1 MAQGYRNDTE
11 HVPHVSIITTKI
23 EPNNNDKESIKM
35 NIKEILATKVSAA
48 MVAAGLPEGTNP
60 AISLSNRPQFGDY
73 QANGVM
79 GAAKKL
85 KTNPRELATKVVAEL
100 NLEGIA
106 SKIELAGPGFINIH
120 LCQNWLA
127 AQLNA
132 IAQDAHIG
140 VTQRGTLDSDK
151 VQTVVVDYSAPNLA
165 KEMHV
170 GHLRSTIIGDAVVRA
185 LEFRGDKVIRQNH
198 MGDWGTQFGM
208 LIAHLSDKLAS
219 NEVAETA
226 LADLENFYREAK
238 VRFDDEEGFADRAR
252 ADVVKLQ
259 SGDEACAKL
268 WQQFIDISITHSEE
282 IYAKLNVSLQR
293 SDIMGESAY
302 NDDLSTVIDELMAN
316 EIAVEDQG
324 AKVVFIDEMANKDG
338 EPSVFIV
345 QKSGGGFLYAT
356 TDLSACRYRSG
367 KLAADRI
374 IIFTDARQAL
384 HFKQVEIVAR
394 KAGFLPENVGYQHC
408 PFGMMMGD
416 DGKPFKTRTG
426 GTIKLAELLDEAVV
440 RASALIKEKNPEI
453 SDADLAVIS
462 EKVGI
467 GAVKFA
473 DLSKNRTSDYI
484 FNWKTMLSFEG
495 ATAPYL
501 QYAYSRIQ
509 SIFAKAGAIQ
519 NNADI
524 NIIEPQEKTL
534 ALKLLQLEDVVDAV
548 ISECT
553 PNLLCNYLYELASL
567 YMSFYEACPI
577 LKEGISDEVKA
588 SRLALCHVIANTL
601 KQGLDILGIEVMDR
615 M

>member
-1 MAQGYRNDTE
+1 
-11 HVPHVSIITTKI
+11 
-23 EPNNNDKESIKM
+23 M
-35 NIKEILATKVSAA
+35 NIRQLLNEKVKAA
-48 MVAAGLPEGTNP
+48 MIAAGLPEDTNP
-60 AISLSNRPQFGDY
+60 AVSISNRPQFGDY

-85 KTNPRELATKVVAEL
+85 KTNPRELATKVVECLEL
-100 NLEGIA
+100 DDIA
-106 SKIELAGPGFINIH
+106 DNIELAGPGFINIH
-120 LCQNWLA
+120 LNKVWLA
-127 AQLNA
+127 NQLVAASNDEHLNVSQNAQP
-132 IAQDAHIG
+132 
-140 VTQRGTLDSDK
+140 
-151 VQTVVVDYSAPNLA
+151 QTVVVDYSAPNLA

-185 LEFRGDKVIRQNH
+185 LEFRGEKVIRQNH

-208 LIAHLSDKLAS
+208 LLAHLSDKLAS

-238 VRFDDEEGFADRAR
+238 IRFDEEDGFADRAR
-252 ADVVKLQ
+252 DYVVRLQ
-259 SGDEACAKL
+259 GGDSDCLVL
-268 WQQFIDISITHSEE
+268 WQQFIDISIHHSEE
-282 IYAKLNVSLQR
+282 IYDKLNVTLTR
-293 SDIMGESAY
+293 DDIMGESAY
-302 NDDLSTVIDELMAN
+302 NPDLPVVIDELMAKN
-316 EIAVEDQG
+316 IAVEDQG
-324 AKVVFIDEMANKDG
+324 AKVVFIEEMANKDG

-367 KLAADRI
+367 ELGADRI

-384 HFKQVEIVAR
+384 HFKQVEITAR
-394 KAGFLPENVGYQHC
+394 KAGFLPSTTAYDHC
-408 PFGMMMGD
+408 PFGMMMGN

-426 GTIKLAELLDEAVV
+426 GTVKLAELLEEAVS
-440 RASALIKEKNPEI
+440 RATDLMADKIADFSEQERSEI
-453 SDADLAVIS
+453 AR
-462 EKVGI
+462 KVGI

-484 FNWKTMLSFEG
+484 FNWETMLSFEG

-501 QYAYSRIQ
+501 QYAYTRVQ
-509 SIFAKAGAIQ
+509 SIFKKAGINQ
-519 NNADI
+519 QTLTNDI
-524 NIIEPQEKTL
+524 LVNEPQEKAL
-534 ALKLLQLEDVVDAV
+534 AVKLLQFEEVLDAV

-577 LKEGISDEVKA
+577 LKEGIEEETKL
-588 SRLALCHVIANTL
+588 SRLRLCNVVARTL
-601 KQGLDILGIEVMDR
+601 YSGLDVLGIEVMDR

>member
-1 MAQGYRNDTE
+1 
-11 HVPHVSIITTKI
+11 
-23 EPNNNDKESIKM
+23 M
-35 NIKEILATKVSAA
+35 NIKQILSEKVSKA
-48 MVAAGLPEGTNP
+48 MVDAGLPTDTNP

-85 KTNPRELATKVVAEL
+85 KTNPRELATKVVEHL
-100 NLEGIA
+100 DLDGIA
-106 SKIELAGPGFINIH
+106 SKVELAGPGFINIH
-120 LCQNWLA
+120 LDQTWLA
-127 AQLNA
+127 SQLA
-132 IAQDAHIG
+132 LVAKDAHIG
-140 VTQRGTLDSDK
+140 VTQRAQP
-151 VQTVVVDYSAPNLA
+151 QTVVVDYSAPNLA

-185 LEFRGDKVIRQNH
+185 LEFRGDNVIRQNH

-219 NEVAETA
+219 DEVAETA

-238 VRFDDEEGFADRAR
+238 IRFDEEDGFADRAR

-259 SGDEACAKL
+259 SGDEQSAKL
-268 WQQFIDISITHSEE
+268 WQQFIDISIAHSEE
-282 IYAKLNVSLQR
+282 IYSKLNVSLQR
-293 SDIMGESAY
+293 SDIMGESSY
-302 NDDLSTVIDELMAN
+302 NPDLSNVIDELMAA
-316 EIAVEDQG
+316 EIAIEDQG

-345 QKSGGGFLYAT
+345 QKSGGGYLYAT

-367 KLAADRI
+367 QLKADRI
-374 IIFTDARQAL
+374 IIFTDARQSL

-394 KAGFLPENVGYQHC
+394 KAGFLPENVGYDHC
-408 PFGMMMGD
+408 PFGMMMGN

-426 GTIKLAELLDEAVV
+426 GTIKLADLLDEAVT
-440 RASALIKEKNPEI
+440 RASDLIKEKNPDI
-453 SDADLAVIS
+453 STEDLSVIS

-509 SIFAKAGAIQ
+509 SIFNK
-519 NNADI
+519 ADI
-524 NIIEPQEKTL
+524 SQFSENLQIIEPQEKAL
-534 ALKLLQLEDVVDAV
+534 ALKLLQLEDVIDAV

-577 LKEGISDEVKA
+577 LKEGISEEVKA
-588 SRLALCHVIANTL
+588 SRLALCQLISQTL
-601 KQGLDILGIEVMDR
+601 KQGLDILGIEVMER

>member
-1 MAQGYRNDTE
+1 
-11 HVPHVSIITTKI
+11 
-23 EPNNNDKESIKM
+23 M
-35 NIKEILATKVSAA
+35 NIKQLLSDIVLKA
-48 MVAAGLPEGTNP
+48 MIEAGLPEDTNP
-60 AISLSNRPQFGDY
+60 AVSQSTKPQFGDY

-85 KTNPRELATKVVAEL
+85 KTNPRELATKVVESLTPAL
-100 NLEGIA
+100 VDAGIA
-106 SKIELAGPGFINIH
+106 DKIELAGPGFINIH
-120 LCQNWLA
+120 LSKAWLA
-127 AQLNA
+127 EQLA
-132 IAQDAHIG
+132 IAANDEKLG
-140 VTQRGTLDSDK
+140 VTQREEP
-151 VQTVVVDYSAPNLA
+151 QTVVVDYSAPNLA

-208 LIAHLSDKLAS
+208 LLAHLSDKLAA

-238 VRFDDEEGFADRAR
+238 IRFDEEEGFADRAR
-252 ADVVKLQ
+252 EYVVKLQ
-259 SGDEACAKL
+259 SGDADCSTL
-268 WQQFIDISITHSEE
+268 WQQFIDISIHHSEE
-282 IYAKLNVSLQR
+282 IYDKLNVTLKR
-293 SDIMGESAY
+293 EDIMGESAY
-302 NDDLSTVIDELMAN
+302 NPDLPVVIDELMAKG
-316 EIAVEDQG
+316 IAVEDQG
-324 AKVVFIDEMANKDG
+324 AKVVFIEEMANKDG

-345 QKSGGGFLYAT
+345 QKSGGGYLYAT
-356 TDLSACRYRSG
+356 TDLSACRYRSNE
-367 KLAADRI
+367 LNADRI

-394 KAGFLPENVGYQHC
+394 KAGFLPDHVAYDHC

-426 GTIKLAELLDEAVV
+426 GTIKLADLLDEAVT
-440 RASALIKEKNPEI
+440 RATDLIKEKNPEMP
-453 SDADLAVIS
+453 AEQLNEVAQ
-462 EKVGI
+462 KVGI

-509 SIFAKAGAIQ
+509 SIFTKAGITVAELHSQATIV
-519 NNADI
+519 
-524 NIIEPQEKTL
+524 EPQEKAL
-534 ALKLLQLEDVVDAV
+534 ALKLLQLEEVLDSV
-548 ISECT
+548 IGDGT

-577 LKEGISDEVKA
+577 LKEGIEEDVKL
-588 SRLALCHVIANTL
+588 SRLALCHAISSTL
-601 KQGLDILGIEVMDR
+601 MKGLDILGIEVMER

>member
-1 MAQGYRNDTE
+1 
-11 HVPHVSIITTKI
+11 
-23 EPNNNDKESIKM
+23 M
-35 NIKEILATKVSAA
+35 NIKNLLANIVSEA
-48 MVAAGLPEGTNP
+48 MTAAGLPEGTNP
-60 AISLSNRPQFGDY
+60 AVSVSTKANFGDY

-85 KTNPRELATKVVAEL
+85 KTNPRELAAKVVEQ
-100 NLEGIA
+100 LEPTLVASGIA
-106 SKIELAGPGFINIH
+106 EKIELAGPGFINIH
-120 LCQNWLA
+120 LAKSWLSA
-127 AQLNA
+127 RLSDTANDEKL
-132 IAQDAHIG
+132 G
-140 VTQRGTLDSDK
+140 VSQRGSLPGEK
-151 VQTVVVDYSAPNLA
+151 PQTVVVDYSAPNLA

-208 LIAHLSDKLAS
+208 LLAHLSDKLAS
-219 NEVAETA
+219 DEVAETA

-238 VRFDDEEGFADRAR
+238 IRFDDEEGFADRAR
-252 ADVVKLQ
+252 DYVVKLQ
-259 SGDEACAKL
+259 GGDEECATL
-268 WQQFIDISITHSEE
+268 WQQFIDISIKHSEE
-282 IYAKLNVSLQR
+282 IYEQLNVTLKR

-302 NDDLSTVIDELMAN
+302 NPDLPKVIDELMSQN
-316 EIAVEDQG
+316 IAVEDQG
-324 AKVVFIDEMANKDG
+324 AKVVFIEEMANKDG
-338 EPSVFIV
+338 DPSVFIV
-345 QKSGGGFLYAT
+345 QKSGGGYLYAT
-356 TDLSACRYRSG
+356 TDLSACRYRAG
-367 KLAADRI
+367 ELNADRI

-394 KAGFLPENVGYQHC
+394 KAGFLPEHVAYDHC

-426 GTIKLAELLDEAVV
+426 GTIKLAELLEEAVT
-440 RASALIKEKNPEI
+440 RATTLIKEKNPDISEAQLAEI
-453 SDADLAVIS
+453 SR
-462 EKVGI
+462 KVGI

-509 SIFAKAGAIQ
+509 SIFTKAGI
-519 NNADI
+519 NPADLPSEPSI
-524 NIIEPQEKTL
+524 AEPQEKAL
-534 ALKLLQLEDVVDAV
+534 AMKLLQLEEVLDAV
-548 ISECT
+548 IAEGT

-577 LKEGISDEVKA
+577 LKDGISDEVKTA
-588 SRLALCHVIANTL
+588 RLVLCKLVSNTL
-601 KQGLDILGIEVMDR
+601 KQGLDILGIDVMER

>member
-1 MAQGYRNDTE
+1 
-11 HVPHVSIITTKI
+11 
-23 EPNNNDKESIKM
+23 M
-35 NIKEILATKVSAA
+35 NIKSILSTKVSDA
-48 MVAAGLPEGTNP
+48 MTAAGLPEGTNP
-60 AISLSNRPQFGDY
+60 AISLSNRPNFGDY

-85 KTNPRELATKVVAEL
+85 KTNPRELATKVVSEL
-100 NLEGIA
+100 NLDGIA

-120 LCQNWLA
+120 LDENWLA
-127 AQLNA
+127 KQLNTV
-132 IAQDAHIG
+132 AQDDNIG
-140 VTQRGTLDSDK
+140 VAVRGSTPGDDS
-151 VQTVVVDYSAPNLA
+151 QTVVVDYSAPNLA

-238 VRFDDEEGFADRAR
+238 VRFDNEEGFADRAR

-259 SGDEACAKL
+259 SGDEGCAKL

-282 IYAKLNVSLQR
+282 IYEKLNVSLKR

-302 NDDLSTVIDELMAN
+302 NDDLPAVIDELMGS
-316 EIAVEDQG
+316 EIAEESQG
-324 AKVVFIDEMANKDG
+324 AKVVFINEMANKDG
-338 EPSVFIV
+338 EAPVFIV

-367 KLAADRI
+367 KLSADRI

-394 KAGFLPENVGYQHC
+394 KAGFLPTNVGYQHC

-416 DGKPFKTRTG
+416 DGKPFRTRTG

-453 SDADLAVIS
+453 TDVDLAEIS
-462 EKVGI
+462 NKVGI

-509 SIFAKAGAIQ
+509 SIFSKAGTVKNDAV
-519 NNADI
+519 I
-524 NIIEPQEKTL
+524 NIIEPQEKAL
-534 ALKLLQLEDVVDAV
+534 ALKLLQLEDVIDAV

-577 LKEGISDEVKA
+577 LKEGISEEVKA
-588 SRLALCHVIANTL
+588 SRLALCQVISNTL

>member
-1 MAQGYRNDTE
+1 
-11 HVPHVSIITTKI
+11 
-23 EPNNNDKESIKM
+23 M
-35 NIKEILATKVSAA
+35 NISNILSEKVSAA
-48 MVAAGLPEGTNP
+48 MTAAGLPEGTNP
-60 AISLSNRPQFGDY
+60 AISLSNRANFGDY

-85 KTNPRELATKVVAEL
+85 KTNPRELATKVVDAL
-100 NLEGIA
+100 DLAGIA
-106 SKIELAGPGFINIH
+106 EKVELAGPGFINIH
-120 LCQNWLA
+120 LDKNWLA
-127 AQLNA
+127 AQLNN
-132 IAQDAHIG
+132 ISSDEKLG
-140 VTQRGTLDSDK
+140 VSQSAK
-151 VQTVVVDYSAPNLA
+151 PQNVVVDYSAPNLA

-185 LEFRGDKVIRQNH
+185 LEFRGEHVIRQNH

-208 LIAHLSDKLAS
+208 LLAHLSDKLAS

-238 VRFDDEEGFADRAR
+238 VRFDDEDGFADRAR
-252 ADVVKLQ
+252 DYVVKLQ
-259 SGDEACAKL
+259 SGEESCATL
-268 WQQFIDISITHSEE
+268 WQQFIDISIAHSED
-282 IYAKLNVSLQR
+282 IYQKLNVTLSR
-293 SDIMGESAY
+293 DDIMGESAY
-302 NDDLSTVIDELMAN
+302 NDDLSNVIDELMAQK
-316 EIAVEDQG
+316 IAVEDQG

-338 EPSVFIV
+338 DPSVFIV
-345 QKSGGGFLYAT
+345 QKSGGGYLYAT

-367 KLAADRI
+367 ELNADRI

-394 KAGFLPENVGYQHC
+394 KAGFLPEHVGYDHC

-440 RASALIKEKNPEI
+440 RAKDVIAEKNPNYSEEKLSEI
-453 SDADLAVIS
+453 A

-509 SIFAKAGAIQ
+509 SIFSKANYSAADNSQAIT
-519 NNADI
+519 I
-524 NIIEPQEKTL
+524 VEPQEKAL
-534 ALKLLQLEDVVDAV
+534 ALKLLQLENVLDAV
-548 ISECT
+548 INECT

-577 LKEGISDEVKA
+577 LKDDIAIDVKQ
-588 SRLALCHVIANTL
+588 SRLALCQIIANTL
-601 KQGLDILGIEVMDR
+601 KQGLDILGIDVMER

>member
-1 MAQGYRNDTE
+1 
-11 HVPHVSIITTKI
+11 
-23 EPNNNDKESIKM
+23 M
-35 NIKEILATKVSAA
+35 NISNILSEKVSAA

-60 AISLSNRPQFGDY
+60 AISLSNRANFGDY

-85 KTNPRELATKVVAEL
+85 KTNPRELATKVVEAL
-100 NLEGIA
+100 DLTGIA
-106 SKIELAGPGFINIH
+106 EKVELAGPGFINIH
-120 LCQNWLA
+120 LDKNWLA
-127 AQLNA
+127 TQLNL
-132 IAQDAHIG
+132 ISNDQHLG
-140 VTQRGTLDSDK
+140 VNQSAAP
-151 VQTVVVDYSAPNLA
+151 QNVVVDYSAPNLA

-185 LEFRGDKVIRQNH
+185 LEFRGEHVIRQNH

-208 LIAHLSDKLAS
+208 LLAHLSDKLAS

-238 VRFDDEEGFADRAR
+238 IRFDNEEGFADRAR
-252 ADVVKLQ
+252 DYVVKLQ
-259 SGDEACAKL
+259 SGEAQCAVL
-268 WQQFIDISITHSEE
+268 WQQFIDISIAHSEE
-282 IYAKLNVSLQR
+282 IYQKLNVTLTR
-293 SDIMGESAY
+293 DDIMGESAY
-302 NDDLSTVIDELMAN
+302 NDDLSNVIDELMAQK
-316 EIAVEDQG
+316 IAVEDQG
-324 AKVVFIDEMANKDG
+324 AKVVFINEMANKDG
-338 EPSVFIV
+338 DPSVFIV
-345 QKSGGGFLYAT
+345 QKSGGGYLYAT

-367 KLAADRI
+367 ELKADRI

-394 KAGFLPENVGYQHC
+394 KAGFLPAHVGYDHC

-426 GTIKLAELLDEAVV
+426 GTIKLAELLDEAIV
-440 RASALIKEKNPEI
+440 RAAALIKEKNPDIAEADLTEI
-453 SDADLAVIS
+453 SH
-462 EKVGI
+462 KVGI

-509 SIFAKAGAIQ
+509 SIFAKADFSTSTDMQSIS
-519 NNADI
+519 I
-524 NIIEPQEKTL
+524 VEPQEKAL
-534 ALKLLQLEDVVDAV
+534 ALKLLQLENVIDAV

-577 LKEGISDEVKA
+577 LKDDIAPEVKQ
-588 SRLALCHVIANTL
+588 SRLALSYIIASTL
-601 KQGLDILGIEVMDR
+601 KQGLDILGIDVMER

>member
-1 MAQGYRNDTE
+1 
-11 HVPHVSIITTKI
+11 
-23 EPNNNDKESIKM
+23 M
-35 NIKEILATKVSAA
+35 NIKQILAEKVSAA
-48 MVAAGLPEGTNP
+48 MVAAGLPADTNP
-60 AISLSNRPQFGDY
+60 AISISNRPQFGDY

-85 KTNPRELATKVVAEL
+85 KTNPRELATKV
-100 NLEGIA
+100 LEQLTVSKSLDGIA
-106 SKIELAGPGFINIH
+106 DNIELAGPGFINIH
-120 LCQNWLA
+120 LSPTWLST
-127 AQLNA
+127 QLNV
-132 IAQDAHIG
+132 ISQDTHLG
-140 VTQRGTLDSDK
+140 VSQRASDGNDK
-151 VQTVVVDYSAPNLA
+151 QQTVVVDYSAPNLA

-185 LEFRGDKVIRQNH
+185 LEFRGDTVIRQNH

-219 NEVAETA
+219 NQVAETA

-238 VRFDDEEGFADRAR
+238 IRFDEEEGFADRAR

-259 SGDEACAKL
+259 SGDAGCAKL

-282 IYAKLNVSLQR
+282 IYHKLNVSLKR

-302 NDDLSTVIDELMAN
+302 NDDLSAVIDELMAN

-367 KLAADRI
+367 KLKADRI

-394 KAGFLPENVGYQHC
+394 KAGFLPDNVGYDHC

-426 GTIKLAELLDEAVV
+426 GTIKLAELLDEAVS
-440 RASALIKEKNPEI
+440 RASELIKEKNPDINTNELTTI
-453 SDADLAVIS
+453 AK
-462 EKVGI
+462 KVGI

-509 SIFAKAGAIQ
+509 SIFIKAEQNKSKATAHNANIQ
-519 NNADI
+519 
-524 NIIEPQEKTL
+524 IIESQEKAL
-534 ALKLLQLEDVVDAV
+534 ALKLLQLEDVIDAV

-577 LKEGISDEVKA
+577 LKTGIDEEVKA
-588 SRLALCHVIANTL
+588 SRLALCQLIAKTL
-601 KQGLDILGIEVMDR
+601 KQGLDILGIEVMER

>member
-1 MAQGYRNDTE
+1 
-11 HVPHVSIITTKI
+11 
-23 EPNNNDKESIKM
+23 M
-35 NIKEILATKVSAA
+35 NIKEILSTKVSAA
-48 MVAAGLPEGTNP
+48 MTAAGLPEGTNP
-60 AISLSNRPQFGDY
+60 ALSLSNRPNFGDY

-85 KTNPRELATKVVAEL
+85 KTNPRELATKVVENL
-100 NLEGIA
+100 DLEGIA
-106 SKIELAGPGFINIH
+106 NKVELAGPGFINIH

-127 AQLNA
+127 DQLNTV
-132 IAQDAHIG
+132 AQDDFIG
-140 VTQRGTLDSDK
+140 VTQRGVVSGDDQ
-151 VQTVVVDYSAPNLA
+151 QTVVVDYSAPNLA

-219 NEVAETA
+219 DEVAETA

-238 VRFDDEEGFADRAR
+238 IRFDEEEGFADRAR

-259 SGDEACAKL
+259 SGDAECAKL

-282 IYAKLNVSLQR
+282 IYEKLNVSLKR

-302 NDDLSTVIDELMAN
+302 NNNLSTVVDELMASD
-316 EIAVEDQG
+316 IAEESQG
-324 AKVVFIDEMANKDG
+324 AKVVFINEMANKDG
-338 EPSVFIV
+338 EAPVFIV

-356 TDLSACRYRSG
+356 TDLAACRYRSD
-367 KLAADRI
+367 KLSADRI

-394 KAGFLPENVGYQHC
+394 KANLLPTHVGYQHC

-426 GTIKLAELLDEAVV
+426 GTVKLAELLDEAVV

-453 SDADLAVIS
+453 SNEELSEIS
-462 EKVGI
+462 KKVGI

-509 SIFAKAGAIQ
+509 SIFSKAEVAGTVN
-519 NNADI
+519 NNAVI
-524 NIIEPQEKTL
+524 NIIEPQEKAL
-534 ALKLLQLEDVVDAV
+534 ALKLLQLEDVIDAV

-577 LKEGISDEVKA
+577 LKDDISEEVKA
-588 SRLALCHVIANTL
+588 SRLALCQVISNTL
-601 KQGLDILGIEVMDR
+601 KHGLDILGIEVMER

>member
-1 MAQGYRNDTE
+1 
-11 HVPHVSIITTKI
+11 
-23 EPNNNDKESIKM
+23 
-35 NIKEILATKVSAA
+35 
-48 MVAAGLPEGTNP
+48 
-60 AISLSNRPQFGDY
+60 
-73 QANGVM
+73 
-79 GAAKKL
+79 
-85 KTNPRELATKVVAEL
+85 
-100 NLEGIA
+100 
-106 SKIELAGPGFINIH
+106 
-120 LCQNWLA
+120 
-127 AQLNA
+127 
-132 IAQDAHIG
+132 
-140 VTQRGTLDSDK
+140 
-151 VQTVVVDYSAPNLA
+151 
-165 KEMHV
+165 
-170 GHLRSTIIGDAVVRA
+170 
-185 LEFRGDKVIRQNH
+185 

-219 NEVAETA
+219 NEIAETA
-226 LADLENFYREAK
+226 LSDLENFYREAK
-238 VRFDDEEGFADRAR
+238 VRFDNEEGFSDRAR

-259 SGDEACAKL
+259 SGDADCATL
-268 WQQFIDISITHSEE
+268 WQQFIDISIAHSEE
-282 IYAKLNVSLQR
+282 IYTKLNVSLKR
-293 SDIMGESAY
+293 NDIMGESAY
-302 NDDLSTVIDELMAN
+302 NDDLSTVIDKLMAK

-356 TDLSACRYRSG
+356 TDLSACRYRSD

-394 KAGFLPENVGYQHC
+394 KAGFLPENVGYHHC
-408 PFGMMMGD
+408 PFGMMMGS

-440 RASALIKEKNPEI
+440 RASELIKEKNPEI
-453 SDADLAVIS
+453 SENELSTIS

-509 SIFAKAGAIQ
+509 SIFSKAKTANAGAVLDSATI
-519 NNADI
+519 ADI
-524 NIIEPQEKTL
+524 NIIEPQEKAL
-534 ALKLLQLEDVVDAV
+534 ALKLLQLEDVIDAV

-588 SRLALCHVIANTL
+588 SRLALCQLIAQTL

>member
-1 MAQGYRNDTE
+1 
-11 HVPHVSIITTKI
+11 
-23 EPNNNDKESIKM
+23 M
-35 NIKEILATKVSAA
+35 NIKQLLSEKVSAA
-48 MVAAGLPEGTNP
+48 MVLAGLPEGTNP
-60 AISLSNRPQFGDY
+60 AVSLSNRPNFGDY

-85 KTNPRELATKVVAEL
+85 KTNPRELATKVVEHLDLA
-100 NLEGIA
+100 GIA
-106 SKIELAGPGFINIH
+106 DNIELAGPGFINIH
-120 LCQNWLA
+120 LDKSWLA
-127 AQLNA
+127 EQLAKTSN
-132 IAQDAHIG
+132 DEKLG
-140 VTQRGTLDSDK
+140 VSQRGATDEDK

-208 LIAHLSDKLAS
+208 LLAHLSDKLNA

-226 LADLENFYREAK
+226 LSDLENFYREAK
-238 VRFDDEEGFADRAR
+238 VRFDNEEGFADRAR
-252 ADVVKLQ
+252 DYVVKLQ
-259 SGDEACAKL
+259 GGDKDCLVLWKL
-268 WQQFIDISITHSEE
+268 FIDISIAHSED
-282 IYAKLNVSLQR
+282 IYEKLNVTLTR
-293 SDIMGESAY
+293 DDIMGESSY
-302 NDDLSTVIDELMAN
+302 NGDLSTVVDELMTKG
-316 EIAVEDQG
+316 IAEVSEG
-324 AKVVFIDEMANKDG
+324 AKVVFINEMANKDG
-338 EPSVFIV
+338 EAPVFII
-345 QKSGGGFLYAT
+345 QKTGGGYLYAT
-356 TDLSACRYRSG
+356 TDLSACRYRTNEL
-367 KLAADRI
+367 KADRI
-374 IIFTDARQAL
+374 IIFTDARQSL

-394 KAGFLPENVGYQHC
+394 KADLLPEHVGYDHC

-426 GTIKLAELLDEAVV
+426 GTIKLAELLDEAVI
-440 RASALIKEKNPEI
+440 RAKEVIKEKNPDYTEEQLDEI
-453 SDADLAVIS
+453 AT
-462 EKVGI
+462 KVGI

-509 SIFAKAGAIQ
+509 SIFNKAEVKPESFSANIS
-519 NNADI
+519 
-524 NIIEPQEKTL
+524 IIEPQEKAL
-534 ALKLLQLEDVVDAV
+534 ALKLLQLEDVLDAV
-548 ISECT
+548 ISESM

-577 LKEGISDEVKA
+577 LKEGISEEVKQ
-588 SRLALCHVIANTL
+588 SRLALCLNISNTL
-601 KQGLDILGIEVMDR
+601 KQGLDILGIEVMER

>member
-1 MAQGYRNDTE
+1 
-11 HVPHVSIITTKI
+11 
-23 EPNNNDKESIKM
+23 M
-35 NIKEILATKVSAA
+35 NIKNILSEKVGAA

-60 AISLSNRPQFGDY
+60 AVSLSNRPNFGDY

-100 NLEGIA
+100 DLDGIA
-106 SKIELAGPGFINIH
+106 SKVELAGPGFINIH
-120 LCQNWLA
+120 LDENWLA
-127 AQLNA
+127 EQLNMV
-132 IAQDAHIG
+132 AQDDCIG
-140 VTQRGTLDSDK
+140 VAQRGVNSGDDQ
-151 VQTVVVDYSAPNLA
+151 QTVVVDYSAPNLA

-208 LIAHLSDKLAS
+208 LIAHLSDKLAG

-238 VRFDDEEGFADRAR
+238 IRFDEEEGFADRAR

-282 IYAKLNVSLQR
+282 IYTKLNVSLKR

-302 NDDLSTVIDELMAN
+302 NDDLSTVIDELM
-316 EIAVEDQG
+316 EQKIAEESQG
-324 AKVVFIDEMANKDG
+324 AKVVFINEMANKDG
-338 EPSVFIV
+338 EAPVFIV

-356 TDLSACRYRSG
+356 TDLSACRYRSD
-367 KLAADRI
+367 KLAANRI

-394 KAGFLPENVGYQHC
+394 RAKFLPETVGYQHC

-440 RASALIKEKNPEI
+440 RAAALIKEKNPEV
-453 SDADLAVIS
+453 SDDDLAEIS
-462 EKVGI
+462 KKVGI

-509 SIFAKAGAIQ
+509 SIFSKAGTTNSDVEKSSAI
-519 NNADI
+519 I
-524 NIIEPQEKTL
+524 NIIEPQEKAL
-534 ALKLLQLEDVVDAV
+534 ALKLLQIEDVIDAV

-577 LKEGISDEVKA
+577 LKEGISDEVKT
-588 SRLALCHVIANTL
+588 SRLALCKVIAETL
-601 KQGLDILGIEVMDR
+601 KQGLDILGIETMER

>member
-1 MAQGYRNDTE
+1 
-11 HVPHVSIITTKI
+11 
-23 EPNNNDKESIKM
+23 M
-35 NIKEILATKVSAA
+35 NIKNLLSEKVSAA
-48 MVAAGLPEGTNP
+48 MIAAGLPEGTNP
-60 AISLSNRPQFGDY
+60 AVSISNRPNFGDY

-85 KTNPRELATKVVAEL
+85 KANPRDLATKVVEHL
-100 NLEGIA
+100 DLTDIA
-106 SKIELAGPGFINIH
+106 DNVELAGPGFINIH
-120 LCQNWLA
+120 LDKNWLA
-127 AQLNA
+127 QQLTN
-132 IAQDAHIG
+132 IIHDPKLG
-140 VTQRGTLDSDK
+140 VSSNITP
-151 VQTVVVDYSAPNLA
+151 QTVVVDYSAPNLA

-185 LEFRGDKVIRQNH
+185 IEFKGDTVIRQNH

-208 LIAHLSDKLAS
+208 LLAHLNDKLAS
-219 NEVAETA
+219 DEVAETA

-238 VRFDDEEGFADRAR
+238 IRFDNEDGFADRAR
-252 ADVVKLQ
+252 DYVVKLQ
-259 SGDEACAKL
+259 SGDSTCATL
-268 WQQFIDISITHSEE
+268 WQQFIDISIAHSED
-282 IYAKLNVSLQR
+282 IYNKLNVTLTR
-293 SDIMGESAY
+293 NDIMGESAY
-302 NDDLSTVIDELMAN
+302 NSDLPAVIDELMAQG
-316 EIAVEDQG
+316 IAQESQG

-338 EPSVFIV
+338 EAPVFVV
-345 QKSGGGFLYAT
+345 QKSGGGYLYAT

-374 IIFTDARQAL
+374 IIFTDARQSL

-394 KAGFLPENVGYQHC
+394 KAGFLPEHVGYDHC

-426 GTIKLAELLDEAVV
+426 GTIKLAELLDEAVS
-440 RASALIKEKNPEI
+440 RATQVIAEKNP
-453 SDADLAVIS
+453 DYDDVKLADIAN
-462 EKVGI
+462 KVGI

-484 FNWKTMLSFEG
+484 FSWKTMLSFEG

-509 SIFAKAGAIQ
+509 SIFTK
-519 NNADI
+519 ADI
-524 NIIEPQEKTL
+524 LSSDFISPLQIVEPQEKAL
-534 ALKLLQLEDVVDAV
+534 ALKLLQFEDVIDAM
-548 ISECT
+548 ICECT

-577 LKEGISDEVKA
+577 LKEGITDKVKH
-588 SRLALCHVIANTL
+588 SRLMLCLLISKTL
-601 KQGLDILGIEVMDR
+601 KQGLDILGIEVMER

>member
-1 MAQGYRNDTE
+1 
-11 HVPHVSIITTKI
+11 
-23 EPNNNDKESIKM
+23 M
-35 NIKEILATKVSAA
+35 NIKQILSTKVSAA
-48 MVAAGLPEGTNP
+48 MTAAGLPAGTNP
-60 AISLSNRPQFGDY
+60 AVSLSNRPQFGDY

-79 GAAKKL
+79 GVAKKL
-85 KTNPRELATKVVAEL
+85 KTNPRELAIKVVEHL
-100 NLEGIA
+100 DLSGIA

-120 LCQNWLA
+120 LDESWLA
-127 AQLNA
+127 AQLNQVA
-132 IAQDAHIG
+132 NDAFMG
-140 VTQRGTLDSDK
+140 VSQRGMNAGDDVK
-151 VQTVVVDYSAPNLA
+151 TVVVDYSAPNLA

-238 VRFDDEEGFADRAR
+238 IRFDNEEGFADRAR

-259 SGDEACAKL
+259 SGDQACAKL

-282 IYAKLNVSLQR
+282 IYQKLNVSLQR

-302 NDDLSTVIDELMAN
+302 NDDLNAVIDELMAK

-324 AKVVFIDEMANKDG
+324 AKVVFIDEMANKAG

-367 KLAADRI
+367 TLAADRI

-394 KAGFLPENVGYQHC
+394 KAGFLPEHVGYQHC
-408 PFGMMMGD
+408 PFGMMMGN

-426 GTIKLAELLDEAVV
+426 GTIKLAELLDEAIV
-440 RASALIKEKNPEI
+440 RASALIKEKNPSI
-453 SDADLAVIS
+453 ADDELAIIAK
-462 EKVGI
+462 KVGI

-484 FNWKTMLSFEG
+484 FSWQTMLSFEG

-509 SIFAKAGAIQ
+509 SIFSKANSSSATGSKNAATISIIQ
-519 NNADI
+519 
-524 NIIEPQEKTL
+524 PQEKAL
-534 ALKLLQLEDVVDAV
+534 ALKLLQLEDTVDAV

-577 LKEGISDEVKA
+577 LKEGISDEVKG
-588 SRLALCHVIANTL
+588 SRLALCQIIANTL
-601 KQGLDILGIEVMDR
+601 KQGLDILGIEVMER

>member
-1 MAQGYRNDTE
+1 
-11 HVPHVSIITTKI
+11 VSIIDTKI
-23 EPNNNDKESIKM
+23 ESNNNDKESIKM
-35 NIKEILATKVSAA
+35 NIKNILSERVSAA
-48 MVAAGLPEGTNP
+48 MVAAGLPVGTNP
-60 AISLSNRPQFGDY
+60 AVSLSNRPQFGDY

-85 KTNPRELATKVVAEL
+85 KTNPRELATKVVEHLDLA
-100 NLEGIA
+100 GIA
-106 SKIELAGPGFINIH
+106 DKIELAGPGFINIH
-120 LCQNWLA
+120 LDENWLA
-127 AQLNA
+127 AQLNTV
-132 IAQDAHIG
+132 AQDEYSG
-140 VTQRGTLDSDK
+140 VAQRGAGSEKFLSDSLSDK
-151 VQTVVVDYSAPNLA
+151 QQTVVVDYSAPNLA

-219 NEVAETA
+219 DELAETA
-226 LADLENFYREAK
+226 LSDLENFYREAK
-238 VRFDDEEGFADRAR
+238 VRFDNEEGFADRAR

-259 SGDEACAKL
+259 SGDAGSAKL
-268 WQQFIDISITHSEE
+268 WQQFIDISIAHSEE
-282 IYAKLNVSLQR
+282 IYAKLNVSLKR

-302 NDDLSTVIDELMAN
+302 NDDLSIVVDELMAK
-316 EIAVEDQG
+316 EIAVESQG
-324 AKVVFIDEMANKDG
+324 AKAVFIDEMANKDG
-338 EPSVFIV
+338 DSPVLIV

-374 IIFTDARQAL
+374 IIFTDARQGL

-394 KAGFLPENVGYQHC
+394 KAGFLPEHVGYDHC

-426 GTIKLAELLDEAVV
+426 GTIKLAELLDESIV
-440 RASALIKEKNPEI
+440 RAAALIKEKNPDI
-453 SDADLAVIS
+453 TDADLTEIS
-462 EKVGI
+462 KKVGI

-509 SIFAKAGAIQ
+509 SIFVRAGVTKTQATI
-519 NNADI
+519 A
-524 NIIEPQEKTL
+524 IIEPQEKAL
-534 ALKLLQLEDVVDAV
+534 ALKLLQLEDVIDAV

-577 LKEGISDEVKA
+577 LKEGIEVDVKE
-588 SRLALCHVIANTL
+588 SRLALCQLVAQTL

>member
-1 MAQGYRNDTE
+1 
-11 HVPHVSIITTKI
+11 
-23 EPNNNDKESIKM
+23 M
-35 NIKEILATKVSAA
+35 NISNILSEKVSAA

-60 AISLSNRPQFGDY
+60 AISLSNRANFGDY

-85 KTNPRELATKVVAEL
+85 KTNPRELATKVVEAL
-100 NLEGIA
+100 DLSGIA
-106 SKIELAGPGFINIH
+106 EKVELAGPGFINIH
-120 LCQNWLA
+120 LDKNWLA
-127 AQLNA
+127 TQLNL
-132 IAQDAHIG
+132 ISNDQHLG
-140 VTQRGTLDSDK
+140 VNQSAAP
-151 VQTVVVDYSAPNLA
+151 QNVVVDYSAPNLA

-185 LEFRGDKVIRQNH
+185 LEFRGEHVIRQNH

-208 LIAHLSDKLAS
+208 LLAHLSDKLAS

-238 VRFDDEEGFADRAR
+238 IRFDNEEGFADRAR
-252 ADVVKLQ
+252 DYVVKLQ
-259 SGDEACAKL
+259 SGEAQCAVL
-268 WQQFIDISITHSEE
+268 WQQFIDISIAHSED
-282 IYAKLNVSLQR
+282 IYKKLNVTLTR
-293 SDIMGESAY
+293 DDIMGESAY
-302 NDDLSTVIDELMAN
+302 NDDLSNVIDELMAQK
-316 EIAVEDQG
+316 IAVEDQG
-324 AKVVFIDEMANKDG
+324 AKVVFINEMANKDG

-345 QKSGGGFLYAT
+345 QKSGGGYLYAT

-367 KLAADRI
+367 ELKADRI

-394 KAGFLPENVGYQHC
+394 KAGFLPEHVGYDHC

-440 RASALIKEKNPEI
+440 RAAALIKEKNPDIAE
-453 SDADLAVIS
+453 ADLAEIS
-462 EKVGI
+462 HKVGI

-509 SIFAKAGAIQ
+509 SIFAKADFSTSTDMQSIS
-519 NNADI
+519 I
-524 NIIEPQEKTL
+524 VEPQEKAL
-534 ALKLLQLEDVVDAV
+534 ALKLLQLENVIDAV

-577 LKEGISDEVKA
+577 LKDEITPEVKQ
-588 SRLALCHVIANTL
+588 SRLALSYIIASTL
-601 KQGLDILGIEVMDR
+601 KQGLDILGIDVMER

>member
-1 MAQGYRNDTE
+1 
-11 HVPHVSIITTKI
+11 
-23 EPNNNDKESIKM
+23 M
-35 NIKEILATKVSAA
+35 NIKEILSEKVSLA
-48 MVAAGLPEGTNP
+48 MVAAGLPIGTNP
-60 AISLSNRPQFGDY
+60 ALSLSNRPNFGDY

-85 KTNPRELATKVVAEL
+85 KTNPRELATKVVAQL
-100 NLEGIA
+100 DLEGIA

-120 LCQNWLA
+120 LDENWLA
-127 AQLNA
+127 EQLNKV
-132 IAQDAHIG
+132 AQDDNIG
-140 VTQRGTLDSDK
+140 VAQRGAKPGDEP
-151 VQTVVVDYSAPNLA
+151 QTVVVDYSAPNLA

-185 LEFRGDKVIRQNH
+185 LEFRGDNVIRQNH

-219 NEVAETA
+219 DEVAETA

-238 VRFDDEEGFADRAR
+238 VRFDNEEGFADRAR

-259 SGDEACAKL
+259 SGDETCAKL
-268 WQQFIDISITHSEE
+268 WQQFIDISIDHSEE
-282 IYAKLNVSLQR
+282 IYAKLNVSLKR

-302 NDDLSTVIDELMAN
+302 NDDLSTVVDELMAKK
-316 EIAVEDQG
+316 IAEESQC
-324 AKVVFIDEMANKDG
+324 AKVVFINEMANKDG
-338 EPSVFIV
+338 EVPVFIV

-356 TDLSACRYRSG
+356 TDLSACRYRSD
-367 KLAADRI
+367 KLAANRI

-394 KAGFLPENVGYQHC
+394 KAGLLPEHVGYQHC

-426 GTIKLAELLDEAVV
+426 GTIKLAELLDESIV
-440 RASALIKEKNPEI
+440 RAAALIKEKNPEI
-453 SDADLAVIS
+453 TDADLTEIS
-462 EKVGI
+462 NKVGI

-484 FNWKTMLSFEG
+484 FNWQTMLSFEG

-509 SIFAKAGAIQ
+509 SIFSKAGTVKD
-519 NNADI
+519 NAVI
-524 NIIEPQEKTL
+524 NPSIIKIVEPQEKVL

-588 SRLALCHVIANTL
+588 SRLALCKVVADTL

>member
-1 MAQGYRNDTE
+1 
-11 HVPHVSIITTKI
+11 
-23 EPNNNDKESIKM
+23 M
-35 NIKEILATKVSAA
+35 NISDILSEKVKLA
-48 MVAAGLPEGTNP
+48 MTAAGLPEGTNP
-60 AISLSNRPQFGDY
+60 AISLSNRANFGDY

-85 KTNPRELATKVVAEL
+85 KTNPRELATKVVDAL
-100 NLEGIA
+100 DLSGIA
-106 SKIELAGPGFINIH
+106 EKVELAGPGFINIH
-120 LCQNWLA
+120 LDPQWLA
-127 AQLNA
+127 TQLN
-132 IAQDAHIG
+132 QVSNDKNLG
-140 VTQRGTLDSDK
+140 VSQSATPQN
-151 VQTVVVDYSAPNLA
+151 VVVDYSAPNLA

-185 LEFRGDKVIRQNH
+185 LEFRGEHVIRQNH

-208 LIAHLSDKLAS
+208 LLAHLSDKLAS

-252 ADVVKLQ
+252 DYVVKLQ
-259 SGDEACAKL
+259 SGEAQCAVL
-268 WQQFIDISITHSEE
+268 WQQFIDISIAHSED
-282 IYAKLNVSLQR
+282 IYQKLNVTLTR
-293 SDIMGESAY
+293 DDIMGESAY
-302 NDDLSTVIDELMAN
+302 NDDLSNVIDELMAQK
-316 EIAVEDQG
+316 IAVEDQG
-324 AKVVFIDEMANKDG
+324 AKVVFINEMANKDG
-338 EPSVFIV
+338 DPSVFIV
-345 QKSGGGFLYAT
+345 QKSGGGYLYAT
-356 TDLSACRYRSG
+356 TDLSACRYRSNEL
-367 KLAADRI
+367 KADRI

-394 KAGFLPENVGYQHC
+394 KAGLLPEHVGYDHC

-440 RASALIKEKNPEI
+440 RAKAVIAEKNPDYSEEKLTE
-453 SDADLAVIS
+453 LAN
-462 EKVGI
+462 KVGI

-509 SIFAKAGAIQ
+509 SIFAKADFTGVS
-519 NNADI
+519 NANSI
-524 NIIEPQEKTL
+524 VIVEPQEKAL
-534 ALKLLQLEDVVDAV
+534 ALKLLQLENVIDSV

-577 LKEGISDEVKA
+577 LKDDITDEVKQ
-588 SRLALCHVIANTL
+588 SRLALCQVIANTL
-601 KQGLDILGIEVMDR
+601 KQGLDILGIDVMER

>member
-1 MAQGYRNDTE
+1 
-11 HVPHVSIITTKI
+11 
-23 EPNNNDKESIKM
+23 M
-35 NIKEILATKVSAA
+35 NIKNLLANIVSEA
-48 MVAAGLPEGTNP
+48 MTAAGLPEGTNP
-60 AISLSNRPQFGDY
+60 AVSVSTKANFGDY

-85 KTNPRELATKVVAEL
+85 KTNPRELAAKVVEQ
-100 NLEGIA
+100 LEPTLVASGIA
-106 SKIELAGPGFINIH
+106 EKIELAGPGFINIH
-120 LCQNWLA
+120 LAKSWLSA
-127 AQLNA
+127 RLSDTANDEKL
-132 IAQDAHIG
+132 G
-140 VTQRGTLDSDK
+140 VSQRGSLPGEK
-151 VQTVVVDYSAPNLA
+151 PQTVVVDYSAPNLA

-208 LIAHLSDKLAS
+208 LLAHLSDKLAS
-219 NEVAETA
+219 DEVAETA

-238 VRFDDEEGFADRAR
+238 IRFDDEEGFADRAR
-252 ADVVKLQ
+252 DYVVKLQ
-259 SGDEACAKL
+259 GGDEECATL
-268 WQQFIDISITHSEE
+268 WQQFIDISIKHSEE
-282 IYAKLNVSLQR
+282 IYEQLNVTLKR

-302 NDDLSTVIDELMAN
+302 NPDLPKVIDELMAQN
-316 EIAVEDQG
+316 IAVEDQG
-324 AKVVFIDEMANKDG
+324 AKVVFIEEMANKDG
-338 EPSVFIV
+338 DPSVFIV
-345 QKSGGGFLYAT
+345 QKSGGGYLYAT
-356 TDLSACRYRSG
+356 TDLSACRYRAG
-367 KLAADRI
+367 ELNADRI

-394 KAGFLPENVGYQHC
+394 KAGFLPEHVAYDHC

-426 GTIKLAELLDEAVV
+426 GTIKLAELLEEAVT
-440 RASALIKEKNPEI
+440 RATTLIKEKNPDISEAQLAEI
-453 SDADLAVIS
+453 SR
-462 EKVGI
+462 KVGI

-509 SIFAKAGAIQ
+509 SIFTKAGI
-519 NNADI
+519 NPADLPSEPSI
-524 NIIEPQEKTL
+524 AEPQEKAL
-534 ALKLLQLEDVVDAV
+534 AMKLLQLEEVLDAV
-548 ISECT
+548 IAEGT

-577 LKEGISDEVKA
+577 LKDGISDEVKTA
-588 SRLALCHVIANTL
+588 RLVLCKLVSKTL
-601 KQGLDILGIEVMDR
+601 KQGLDILGIDVMER